1 MNYYNIHMADLEQ
14 YIVKPGDSLYMIA
27 KKYGVTVEEL
37 KQSNHLASNMIYPNQ
52 VLFIPKTNCKTTQTT
67 TSNQH
72 SDSVNELINKYSYTL
87 NEITNYKMPNQVV
100 TARDVEY
107 YIIQPGDTVEDILIK
122 GQISPIELLKY
133 NEHKFI
139 VPGEKIIIGK

>member
-1 MNYYNIHMADLEQ
+1 MADLEQ

-52 VLFIPKTNCKTTQTT
+52 VLFIPKNKCKSCQMT
-67 TSNQH
+67 TSHNQY
-72 SDSVNELINKYSYTL
+72 DSVNDLINKYSYTL
-87 NEITNYKMPNQVV
+87 NEISNYKMPNQVV

-122 GQISPIELLKY
+122 AQLSPIELLKY
-133 NEHKFI
+133 NEQKFI

>member
-52 VLFIPKTNCKTTQTT
+52 VLFIPKTNCKTTKTT

-122 GQISPIELLKY
+122 VQISPI
-133 NEHKFI
+133 
-139 VPGEKIIIGK
+139 

>member
-37 KQSNHLASNMIYPNQ
+37 KQSNHLASNLIYPNQ
-52 VLFIPKTNCKTTQTT
+52 VLFIPKAKYKPNHTPQVNCG
-67 TSNQH
+67 H
-72 SDSVNELINKYSYTL
+72 DSVNDLINKYSYTL
-87 NEITNYKMPNQVV
+87 NEISNYKIPNQVV

-122 GQISPIELLKY
+122 AQLSPIELLKY
-133 NEHKFI
+133 NEQKFI

>member
-37 KQSNHLASNMIYPNQ
+37 KQLNHLVTNMIYPNQ
-52 VLFIPKTNCKTTQTT
+52 VLFIPKNKCKSCQTVT
-67 TSNQH
+67 HQH
-72 SDSVNELINKYSYTL
+72 DSVNDLINKYANTL
-87 NEITNYKMPNQVV
+87 NGISNYKMPNQVV

-107 YIIQPGDTVEDILIK
+107 YVIQPGDTVEDILIK
-122 GQISPIELLKY
+122 AQLSPIELLKY
-133 NEHKFI
+133 NEQKFI